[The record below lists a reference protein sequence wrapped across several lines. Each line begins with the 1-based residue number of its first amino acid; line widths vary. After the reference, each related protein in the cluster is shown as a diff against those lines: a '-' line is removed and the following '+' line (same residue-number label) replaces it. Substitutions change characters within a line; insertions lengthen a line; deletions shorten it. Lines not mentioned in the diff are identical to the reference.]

1 MAQQRKAIKRAR
13 KVNRPLRP
21 PAAKARK
28 ARAEGATTGPYG
40 RRAPGAAPPDA
51 PSQKL
56 HKVLA
61 QAGVGSRREMEQWIK
76 DGKVTVN
83 GAVATIGSRVT
94 ESDVIRIGRKTIRWP
109 GTHRLPRV
117 LVYHKPEGE
126 IVSRDDPEGRA
137 SVFDRLPALRDA
149 KWLAVGRLDYNTG
162 GLLVFTTSGELANR
176 MMHPRYELSREY
188 AVRVRGRVAPA
199 DMERLRS
206 GIHLE
211 DGDARFDVIEEEG
224 GEGANCWY
232 RVEVREGRNRIVRR
246 LFEAL
251 GLTVSRLMR
260 VRFGAVSL
268 PFGLRRGGS
277 RELDDEQTAA
287 IVEWSA
293 TLVAPREAPL
303 AQRARIRQAAD
314 PARAGTPGRRPR
326 SSRAR

>member
-1 MAQQRKAIKRAR
+1 MAQQRKKPIKRAR

-83 GAVATIGSRVT
+83 GAVATVGSRVT
-94 ESDVIRIGRKTIRWP
+94 PTDVIRIGRKTIRWP

-126 IVSRDDPEGRA
+126 IVSREDPEGRA
-137 SVFDRLPALRDA
+137 SVFEKLPQIRGA
-149 KWLAVGRLDYNTG
+149 KWLAVGRLDFNTS
-162 GLLVFTTSGELANR
+162 GLLIFTTSGELANR
-176 MMHPRYELSREY
+176 MMHPRFEVEREY
-188 AVRVRGRVAPA
+188 AVRIVGQLKPEQARRLEQGIQLSDGVAKVESLT
-199 DMERLRS
+199 D
-206 GIHLE
+206 
-211 DGDARFDVIEEEG
+211 EG
-224 GEGANCWY
+224 GEGTNHWY
-232 RVEVREGRNRIVRR
+232 RIVLKEGRNRVVRR

-260 VRFGAVSL
+260 VRFGVVALPPRLKRGQVSPL
-268 PFGLRRGGS
+268 TAGEVKGLLAWLEEHAPAPGS
-277 RELDDEQTAA
+277 RPVHDEATAA
-287 IVEWSA
+287 
-293 TLVAPREAPL
+293 
-303 AQRARIRQAAD
+303 
-314 PARAGTPGRRPR
+314 
-326 SSRAR
+326 